1 MTKLWLLVRFDTGND
16 TRFGDVFGECG
27 LRFRAV
33 MWGRYAHV
41 GYISRERLQA
51 RRVQDGIKKE
61 MGGAGY
67 TRRIKVRKE

>member
-1 MTKLWLLVRFDTGND
+1 
-16 TRFGDVFGECG
+16 
-27 LRFRAV
+27 
-33 MWGRYAHV
+33 MWFEISGCNGQGGGRYAHV